1 MQRQDLMSAL
11 EVLSSHPDDLMAN
24 RVVWG
29 FYTERGEYD
38 SVIMFAGKMF
48 SEKSGQAGYER
59 LWLYSGAFASQ
70 ACVLGDSFD
79 SAAYYLDRII
89 PFAGSGDS
97 DDFLDAMI
105 HNTAA
110 LYSLKTEMDY
120 SAALEHYKAACAS
133 LEHSGNMVGLSTML
147 CNIASIYY
155 VMRDSS
161 GFEYAEQA
169 YRISHD
175 SQYGTRAYM
184 VALSSLALA
193 QMYSLKGDYGQAM
206 SFVDKASVEIHEFP
220 QFVPSLYLLYA
231 EIYAAQG
238 SDTQAEHYYEEA
250 VAHEDDAEPSDRV
263 LISLRYAEFLSVR
276 GRNAEARGCLLHGL
290 EISRSVS
297 SMEYRSD
304 LLTAL
309 ADVSVKLGDDASAV
323 KYYSEYRR
331 DVDSMRYAQKE
342 RAFRQN
348 QLLTK
353 DLQIKEHELSLV
365 KAHRRTILIVAVTV
379 LISFILIVLI
389 IANRRQNRMYR
400 RLVALHQRTLAEK
413 YREEKEVAA
422 AVAGTP
428 EPAGSASGDDR
439 DRQLW
444 QRLEEMMRV
453 GKIYR
458 NSDISLDRLA
468 EMLGTNRTYV
478 SRVINRY
485 AGTTF
490 YNYIHS
496 ARIDDAS
503 RILSDASS
511 EIQLQDLAMEMG
523 YNSQSSFYR
532 AFVKETGVP
541 PSKYREESLRIKAAC

>member
-1 MQRQDLMSAL
+1 M
-11 EVLSSHPDDLMAN
+11 
-24 RVVWG
+24 
-29 FYTERGEYD
+29 
-38 SVIMFAGKMF
+38 
-48 SEKSGQAGYER
+48 
-59 LWLYSGAFASQ
+59 
-70 ACVLGDSFD
+70 
-79 SAAYYLDRII
+79 
-89 PFAGSGDS
+89 
-97 DDFLDAMI
+97 
-105 HNTAA
+105 
-110 LYSLKTEMDY
+110 
-120 SAALEHYKAACAS
+120 
-133 LEHSGNMVGLSTML
+133 
-147 CNIASIYY
+147 
-155 VMRDSS
+155 
-161 GFEYAEQA
+161 
-169 YRISHD
+169 
-175 SQYGTRAYM
+175 
-184 VALSSLALA
+184 
-193 QMYSLKGDYGQAM
+193 
-206 SFVDKASVEIHEFP
+206 
-220 QFVPSLYLLYA
+220 
-231 EIYAAQG
+231 
-238 SDTQAEHYYEEA
+238 
-250 VAHEDDAEPSDRV
+250 AHEDDAEPSDRV

-309 ADVSVKLGDDASAV
+309 ADVSIKLGDDASAV
-323 KYYSEYRR
+323 RYYSEYRR

-379 LISFILIVLI
+379 LISFILVVLI

-413 YREEKEVAA
+413 DREEKEVAA

-428 EPAGSASGDDR
+428 EPAGSAGGDDRVAGTPEPAGSAGGDDR

-541 PSKYREESLRIKAAC
+541 PSKYREESLRIKAAS